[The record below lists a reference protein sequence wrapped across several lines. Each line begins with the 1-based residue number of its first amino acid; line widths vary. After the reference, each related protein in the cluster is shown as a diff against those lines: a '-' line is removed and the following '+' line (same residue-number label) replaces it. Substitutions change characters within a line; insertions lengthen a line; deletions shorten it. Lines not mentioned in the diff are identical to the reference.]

1 MSKKEIFTEDEIEV
15 DSIAIKFLNKD
26 IPITERELSF
36 SYHALLEK
44 WVEIASME
52 NILKFLIKLHNLYYP
67 EIDDID
73 ELNCGDWE
81 NGHFSQCNDCSDFM
95 LAIMT
100 IQLVKRPDL
109 KDFKKNGINKL
120 KNNKTN

>member
-1 MSKKEIFTEDEIEV
+1 MSKKEIFTKDEIEV

-26 IPITERELSF
+26 IPITEQELSF

-67 EIDDID
+67 DDID

-120 KNNKTN
+120 YCTIQF